1 MKKGW
6 TLISMLLWL
15 ACVCRTGSAAE
26 RVSIRELHESIE
38 QEPRWTASYEAYKR
52 EIEVDIPID
61 IPEVNAVPIVQVSGY
76 YAVDQEGCLTR
87 DGTKLNKI
95 GNDGFDIYEED
106 GLMTYLSTTCANGE
120 IKAAP
125 FEQDK
130 TVLFLAYYNS
140 PSNLRTH
147 KVKYDTEVYYPY
159 EVDADK
165 IYAEDN
171 PQSATEAKA
180 YLERVL
186 GYFYPKSEN
195 SVALRHLEVRS
206 RGHKVKY
213 DSKVYYP
220 YEVDAD
226 EIYAEDNPQSAAAA
240 KAYLERVLGYFY
252 PESDNSIAL
261 RYLEVRSRGHKVKG
275 LDDYKLGD
283 YVKNYPMGT
292 YALNFCQ
299 TIQGIPVYHDVG
311 ERLDTTGYNNAPEGL
326 IDDAWEKSEPI
337 MRISDNRFEFMG
349 DDSFEMLVRWVKE
362 AGIIKEDV
370 PLAPLSSIISSIEDE
385 IQKGHIRNV
394 YALRL
399 GYGCYITNESPE
411 TYVLYPTWICDCDY
425 IGDPKEKINV
435 SAYNIEKDFNKKY
448 TFKTLVINAQTG
460 EMDDPYLSKKEQIF
474 CPTIITWEDAQ

>member
-1 MKKGW
+1 MKKIFSALC
-6 TLISMLLWL
+6 TLMIVPTL
-15 ACVCRTGSAAE
+15 ALASGDM
-26 RVSIRELHESIE
+26 VSVSELRQQVETMG
-38 QEPRWTASYEAYKR
+38 RWTASYEAYKR

-76 YAVDQEGCLTR
+76 YAVDQEGRLTR

-106 GLMTYLSTTCANGE
+106 GLMTYLGTIDADGE
-120 IKAAP
+120 IKAAS

-147 KVKYDTEVYYPY
+147 KVKYD
-159 EVDADK
+159 
-165 IYAEDN
+165 
-171 PQSATEAKA
+171 
-180 YLERVL
+180 
-186 GYFYPKSEN
+186 
-195 SVALRHLEVRS
+195 
-206 RGHKVKY
+206 
-213 DSKVYYP
+213 SKVYYP

-226 EIYAEDNPQSAAAA
+226 KIYAEDNPQSAAAA

-292 YALNFCQ
+292 YALSFCQ

-311 ERLDTTGYNNAPEGL
+311 WRLDTTGNAPHEL
-326 IDDAWEKSEPI
+326 INDAWKKTEPI
-337 MRISDNRFEFMG
+337 MGISDNRFEFMG

-385 IQKGHIRNV
+385 IQKGHIRKV

-399 GYGCYITNESPE
+399 GYGCYITEESPE
-411 TYVLYPTWICDCDY
+411 TYVLYPTWICECDY
-425 IGDPKEKINV
+425 MDDPKWEIDEW
-435 SAYNIEKDFNKKY
+435 AYNLEKGFNKKY
-448 TFKTLVINAQTG
+448 SFKTLVINAQTG

-474 CPTIITWEDAQ
+474 CPTIITWENTQ

>member
-52 EIEVDIPID
+52 KIEVDIPID
-61 IPEVNAVPIVQVSGY
+61 MPEVNAVPIIQVSGY

-106 GLMTYLSTTCANGE
+106 GLMTYLGTIDADGE
-120 IKAAP
+120 IKAAS
-125 FEQDK
+125 FEQNK

-147 KVKYDTEVYYPY
+147 KVKYD
-159 EVDADK
+159 
-165 IYAEDN
+165 
-171 PQSATEAKA
+171 
-180 YLERVL
+180 
-186 GYFYPKSEN
+186 
-195 SVALRHLEVRS
+195 
-206 RGHKVKY
+206 
-213 DSKVYYP
+213 SKVYYP

-226 EIYAEDNPQSAAAA
+226 KIYAEDNPQSAAAA

-275 LDDYKLGD
+275 LDDHNLGEYAKD
-283 YVKNYPMGT
+283 YLMGT
-292 YALNFCQ
+292 YALSFCQ
-299 TIQGIPVYHDVG
+299 KIRGIPVYHDVG
-311 ERLDTTGYNNAPEGL
+311 DRLDLTGSAPHEL
-326 IDDAWEKSEPI
+326 IKDAWKRIEPI
-337 MRISDNRFEFMG
+337 MGISDNRYEFMG

-362 AGIIKEDV
+362 VGVIEEDV
-370 PLAPLSSIISSIEDE
+370 PLAPLSNIISSVEDE
-385 IQKGHIRNV
+385 IKKGHIRKV

-399 GYGCYITNESPE
+399 GYGCYITEESPE
-411 TYVLYPTWICDCDY
+411 TYVLYPTWICECDY
-425 IGDPKEKINV
+425 VDDPKWEIDEW
-435 SAYNIEKDFNKKY
+435 AYNLEKGFNKKY

-460 EMDDPYLSKKEQIF
+460 KMDDPYLSKKEQIF
-474 CPTIITWEDAQ
+474 CPTIITWEDTQ

>member
-106 GLMTYLSTTCANGE
+106 GLMTYLSTTDVTGE
-120 IKAAP
+120 INVSP
-125 FEQDK
+125 FDK
-130 TVLFLAYYNS
+130 DKGVILLAYYNS
-140 PSNLRTH
+140 PSNLRT
-147 KVKYDTEVYYPY
+147 
-159 EVDADK
+159 
-165 IYAEDN
+165 
-171 PQSATEAKA
+171 
-180 YLERVL
+180 
-186 GYFYPKSEN
+186 
-195 SVALRHLEVRS
+195 
-206 RGHKVKY
+206 HKVKY

-275 LDDYKLGD
+275 LDDYNLGD
-283 YVKNYPMGT
+283 YAKDYPMGT

-311 ERLDTTGYNNAPEGL
+311 WRLDTTGNAPHEL
-326 IDDAWEKSEPI
+326 IKDAWKKTEPI
-337 MRISDNRFEFMG
+337 MGISDNYFEFM
-349 DDSFEMLVRWVKE
+349 DDNSFEMLVRWVKE
-362 AGIIKEDV
+362 VGVIEEDV
-370 PLAPLSSIISSIEDE
+370 PLAPLSNIISSVEDE
-385 IQKGHIRNV
+385 IQKGRIRKV

-399 GYGCYITNESPE
+399 GYGCYITEESPE
-411 TYVLYPTWICDCDY
+411 TYVLYPTWICECDY
-425 IGDPKEKINV
+425 MDDPKWEIDEW
-435 SAYNIEKDFNKKY
+435 AYNLEKGFNKKY
-448 TFKTLVINAQTG
+448 TFKTFVINAQTG

-474 CPTIITWEDAQ
+474 CPSIITWDE

>member
-61 IPEVNAVPIVQVSGY
+61 IPEVNAVPIIQVSGY

-106 GLMTYLSTTCANGE
+106 GLMTYLSTTDVTGE
-120 IKAAP
+120 IKAAS

-147 KVKYDTEVYYPY
+147 KVKYDSKVYYPY

-165 IYAEDN
+165 IYAEN
-171 PQSATEAKA
+171 NT
-180 YLERVL
+180 
-186 GYFYPKSEN
+186 
-195 SVALRHLEVRS
+195 
-206 RGHKVKY
+206 
-213 DSKVYYP
+213 
-220 YEVDAD
+220 
-226 EIYAEDNPQSAAAA
+226 QSAAAA

-275 LDDYKLGD
+275 LDDYNLGD
-283 YVKNYPMGT
+283 YAKDYPMGT

-311 ERLDTTGYNNAPEGL
+311 WRLDTTGNAPHEL
-326 IDDAWEKSEPI
+326 IKDAWKKTEPI
-337 MRISDNRFEFMG
+337 MGISDNYFEFM
-349 DDSFEMLVRWVKE
+349 DDNSFEMLVRWVKE
-362 AGIIKEDV
+362 VGVIEEDV
-370 PLAPLSSIISSIEDE
+370 PLAPLSNIISSVEDE
-385 IQKGHIRNV
+385 IQKGRIRKV

-399 GYGCYITNESPE
+399 GYGCYITEESPE
-411 TYVLYPTWICDCDY
+411 TYVLYPTWICECDY
-425 IGDPKEKINV
+425 MDDPKWEIDEW
-435 SAYNIEKDFNKKY
+435 AYNLEKGFNKKY
-448 TFKTLVINAQTG
+448 TFKTFVINAQTG

-474 CPTIITWEDAQ
+474 CPSIITWDE

>member
-1 MKKGW
+1 MKKILFALCVLMIVP
-6 TLISMLLWL
+6 TLVL
-15 ACVCRTGSAAE
+15 ANSDMVSVSELRQQVE
-26 RVSIRELHESIE
+26 RMG
-38 QEPRWTASYEAYKR
+38 RWTASYEAYKR
-52 EIEVDIPID
+52 KIEVDIPID

-76 YAVDQEGCLTR
+76 YAVDQEGRLTR

-95 GNDGFDIYEED
+95 GYDGFDIYEED
-106 GLMTYLSTTCANGE
+106 GLLMYLGTTCANGE
-120 IKAAP
+120 IKAAS

-171 PQSATEAKA
+171 PQSAAEAKA

-195 SVALRHLEVRS
+195 SVALRH
-206 RGHKVKY
+206 
-213 DSKVYYP
+213 
-220 YEVDAD
+220 
-226 EIYAEDNPQSAAAA
+226 
-240 KAYLERVLGYFY
+240 
-252 PESDNSIAL
+252 
-261 RYLEVRSRGHKVKG
+261 LEVRSRGHKVKG

-311 ERLDTTGYNNAPEGL
+311 WRLDTTGNAPHEL
-326 IDDAWEKSEPI
+326 INDAWKKTEPI
-337 MRISDNRFEFMG
+337 MGISDNRFEFMG

-362 AGIIKEDV
+362 VGITKEDV

-385 IQKGHIRNV
+385 IQKGHIRKV

-399 GYGCYITNESPE
+399 GYGCYITEESPE
-411 TYVLYPTWICDCDY
+411 TYVLYPTWICECDY
-425 IGDPKEKINV
+425 MDDPKWEIDEW
-435 SAYNIEKDFNKKY
+435 AYNLEKGFNKKY
-448 TFKTLVINAQTG
+448 SFKTLVINAQTG
-460 EMDDPYLSKKEQIF
+460 EMDDPYLSKKKQIF

>member
-1 MKKGW
+1 MKKILFALCVLMIVP
-6 TLISMLLWL
+6 TLVL
-15 ACVCRTGSAAE
+15 ASGDM
-26 RVSIRELHESIE
+26 VSISELCQQVEAMG
-38 QEPRWTASYEAYKR
+38 RWTASYEAYKR

-61 IPEVNAVPIVQVSGY
+61 MPEVDAVPIVQVSGY
-76 YAVDQEGCLTR
+76 YAVDQEGRLTR

-106 GLMTYLSTTCANGE
+106 GLMTYLGTIDADGE
-120 IKAAP
+120 IKAAS

-147 KVKYDTEVYYPY
+147 KVKYD
-159 EVDADK
+159 
-165 IYAEDN
+165 
-171 PQSATEAKA
+171 
-180 YLERVL
+180 
-186 GYFYPKSEN
+186 
-195 SVALRHLEVRS
+195 
-206 RGHKVKY
+206 
-213 DSKVYYP
+213 SKVYYP

-226 EIYAEDNPQSAAAA
+226 KIYAEDNPQSAAAA

-292 YALNFCQ
+292 YALSFCQ

-311 ERLDTTGYNNAPEGL
+311 WRLDTTGNAPHEL
-326 IDDAWEKSEPI
+326 INDAWKKTEPI
-337 MRISDNRFEFMG
+337 MGISDNRFEFMG

-385 IQKGHIRNV
+385 IQKGHIRKV

-399 GYGCYITNESPE
+399 GYGCYITEESPE
-411 TYVLYPTWICDCDY
+411 TYVLYPTWICECDY
-425 IGDPKEKINV
+425 MDDPKWEIDEW
-435 SAYNIEKDFNKKY
+435 AYNLEKGFNKKY
-448 TFKTLVINAQTG
+448 SFKTLVINAQTG

>member
-1 MKKGW
+1 MRKITFLFCVLMIVP
-6 TLISMLLWL
+6 TLAL
-15 ACVCRTGSAAE
+15 ANSDM
-26 RVSIRELHESIE
+26 VSISELRQQVEAMG
-38 QEPRWTASYEAYKR
+38 RWTASYEAYKR
-52 EIEVDIPID
+52 KIEVDIPID
-61 IPEVNAVPIVQVSGY
+61 IPEVDAVPIVQVSGY
-76 YAVDQEGCLTR
+76 YAVDQEGRLTR
-87 DGTKLNKI
+87 DGTKLNRI
-95 GNDGFDIYEED
+95 GYDGFDIYEED
-106 GLMTYLSTTCANGE
+106 GLLMYLGTTCANGE
-120 IKAAP
+120 IKAAS

-171 PQSATEAKA
+171 PQSAAEAKA
-180 YLERVL
+180 CLERVL

-206 RGHKVKY
+206 RGHKVK
-213 DSKVYYP
+213 
-220 YEVDAD
+220 
-226 EIYAEDNPQSAAAA
+226 
-240 KAYLERVLGYFY
+240 
-252 PESDNSIAL
+252 
-261 RYLEVRSRGHKVKG
+261 G
-275 LDDYKLGD
+275 LDDYNLGD
-283 YVKNYPMGT
+283 YAKDYPMGT

-311 ERLDTTGYNNAPEGL
+311 WRLDTTGNAPHEL
-326 IDDAWEKSEPI
+326 INDAWKKTEPI
-337 MRISDNRFEFMG
+337 MGISDNRFEFMG

-362 AGIIKEDV
+362 VGIIKEDV

-411 TYVLYPTWICDCDY
+411 TYVLYPTWICECDY
-425 IGDPKEKINV
+425 MDDPKWEIDEW
-435 SAYNIEKDFNKKY
+435 AYNLEKDFNKKY
-448 TFKTLVINAQTG
+448 SFKTLVINAQTG
-460 EMDDPYLSKKEQIF
+460 KMDDPYLSKKEQIF

>member
-1 MKKGW
+1 MRKITFLFCVLMIVP
-6 TLISMLLWL
+6 TLTL
-15 ACVCRTGSAAE
+15 ANSDM
-26 RVSIRELHESIE
+26 VSVSELCQQVEAMG
-38 QEPRWTASYEAYKR
+38 RWTASYEAYKR

-106 GLMTYLSTTCANGE
+106 GLMTYLSTTDVTGE
-120 IKAAP
+120 IKAAS

-147 KVKYDTEVYYPY
+147 KVKYDSKVYYPY

-165 IYAEDN
+165 IYAEN
-171 PQSATEAKA
+171 NT
-180 YLERVL
+180 
-186 GYFYPKSEN
+186 
-195 SVALRHLEVRS
+195 
-206 RGHKVKY
+206 
-213 DSKVYYP
+213 
-220 YEVDAD
+220 
-226 EIYAEDNPQSAAAA
+226 QSAAAA

-275 LDDYKLGD
+275 LDDYNLGD
-283 YVKNYPMGT
+283 YAKDYPMGT

-311 ERLDTTGYNNAPEGL
+311 WRLDTTGNAPHEL
-326 IDDAWEKSEPI
+326 INDAWKKTEPI
-337 MRISDNRFEFMG
+337 MGISDNYFEFM
-349 DDSFEMLVRWVKE
+349 DDNSFEMLVRWVKE
-362 AGIIKEDV
+362 VGVIEEDV
-370 PLAPLSSIISSIEDE
+370 PLAPLSNIISSVEDE
-385 IQKGHIRNV
+385 IQKGRIRKV

-399 GYGCYITNESPE
+399 GYGCYITEESPE
-411 TYVLYPTWICDCDY
+411 TYVLYPTWICECDY
-425 IGDPKEKINV
+425 MDDPKWEIDEW
-435 SAYNIEKDFNKKY
+435 AYNLEKGFNKKY
-448 TFKTLVINAQTG
+448 TFKTFVINAQTG

>member
-106 GLMTYLSTTCANGE
+106 GLMTYLSTTDVTGE
-120 IKAAP
+120 IKAAS

-147 KVKYDTEVYYPY
+147 KVKYDSKVYYPY

-165 IYAEDN
+165 IYAEN
-171 PQSATEAKA
+171 NT
-180 YLERVL
+180 
-186 GYFYPKSEN
+186 
-195 SVALRHLEVRS
+195 
-206 RGHKVKY
+206 
-213 DSKVYYP
+213 
-220 YEVDAD
+220 
-226 EIYAEDNPQSAAAA
+226 QSAAAA

-275 LDDYKLGD
+275 LDDYNLGD
-283 YVKNYPMGT
+283 YAKDYPMGT

-311 ERLDTTGYNNAPEGL
+311 WRLDTTGNAPHEL
-326 IDDAWEKSEPI
+326 IKDAWKKTEPI
-337 MRISDNRFEFMG
+337 MGISDNYFEFM
-349 DDSFEMLVRWVKE
+349 DDNSFEMLVRWVKE
-362 AGIIKEDV
+362 VGVIEEDV
-370 PLAPLSSIISSIEDE
+370 PLAPLSNIINSVEDE
-385 IQKGHIRNV
+385 IQKGRIRKV

-399 GYGCYITNESPE
+399 GYGCYITEESPE
-411 TYVLYPTWICDCDY
+411 TYVLYPTWICECDY
-425 IGDPKEKINV
+425 MDDPKWEIDEW
-435 SAYNIEKDFNKKY
+435 AYNLEKGFNKKY
-448 TFKTLVINAQTG
+448 TFKTFVINAQTG

-474 CPTIITWEDAQ
+474 CPSIITWDE

>member
-106 GLMTYLSTTCANGE
+106 GLMTYLSTTDVTGE
-120 IKAAP
+120 INVSP
-125 FEQDK
+125 FDK
-130 TVLFLAYYNS
+130 DKGVILLAYYNS

-147 KVKYDTEVYYPY
+147 KVKYDSKVYYPY

-165 IYAEDN
+165 IYAEN
-171 PQSATEAKA
+171 NT
-180 YLERVL
+180 
-186 GYFYPKSEN
+186 
-195 SVALRHLEVRS
+195 
-206 RGHKVKY
+206 
-213 DSKVYYP
+213 
-220 YEVDAD
+220 
-226 EIYAEDNPQSAAAA
+226 QSAAAA

-275 LDDYKLGD
+275 LDDYNLGD
-283 YVKNYPMGT
+283 YAKDYPMGT

-326 IDDAWEKSEPI
+326 IDDAWGKSEPI

-362 AGIIKEDV
+362 VGVIEEDV
-370 PLAPLSSIISSIEDE
+370 PLAPLSNIISSVEDE
-385 IQKGHIRNV
+385 IQKGRIRKV

-399 GYGCYITNESPE
+399 GYGCYITEESPE
-411 TYVLYPTWICDCDY
+411 TYVLYPTWICECDY
-425 IGDPKEKINV
+425 MDDPKWEIDEW
-435 SAYNIEKDFNKKY
+435 AYNLEKGFNKKY
-448 TFKTLVINAQTG
+448 TFKTFVINAQTG

-474 CPTIITWEDAQ
+474 CPSIITWDE

>member
-1 MKKGW
+1 MKKIFSALC
-6 TLISMLLWL
+6 TLMIVPTL
-15 ACVCRTGSAAE
+15 ALASGDMVSVSELRQQVE
-26 RVSIRELHESIE
+26 RMG
-38 QEPRWTASYEAYKR
+38 RWTASYEAYKR

-61 IPEVNAVPIVQVSGY
+61 MPEVDAVPIVQVSGY
-76 YAVDQEGCLTR
+76 YAVDQEGRLTR

-106 GLMTYLSTTCANGE
+106 GLMTYLGTIDADGE
-120 IKAAP
+120 IKAAS

-147 KVKYDTEVYYPY
+147 KVKYD
-159 EVDADK
+159 
-165 IYAEDN
+165 
-171 PQSATEAKA
+171 
-180 YLERVL
+180 
-186 GYFYPKSEN
+186 
-195 SVALRHLEVRS
+195 
-206 RGHKVKY
+206 
-213 DSKVYYP
+213 SKVYYP

-226 EIYAEDNPQSAAAA
+226 KIYAEDNPQSAAAA

-292 YALNFCQ
+292 YALSFCQ

-311 ERLDTTGYNNAPEGL
+311 WRLDTTGNAPHEL
-326 IDDAWEKSEPI
+326 INDAWKKTEPI
-337 MRISDNRFEFMG
+337 MGISDNRFEFMG

-362 AGIIKEDV
+362 VGVIEEDV
-370 PLAPLSSIISSIEDE
+370 PLAPLSNIISSVEDE
-385 IQKGHIRNV
+385 IKKGHIRKV

-399 GYGCYITNESPE
+399 GYGCYITEESPE
-411 TYVLYPTWICDCDY
+411 TYVLYPTWICECDY
-425 IGDPKEKINV
+425 MDDPKWEIDEW
-435 SAYNIEKDFNKKY
+435 AYNLEKGFNKKY
-448 TFKTLVINAQTG
+448 SFKTLVINAQTG

>member
-106 GLMTYLSTTCANGE
+106 GLMTYLSTTDVTGE
-120 IKAAP
+120 IKAAS

-147 KVKYDTEVYYPY
+147 KVKYDSKVYCPY

-165 IYAEDN
+165 IYAEN
-171 PQSATEAKA
+171 NT
-180 YLERVL
+180 
-186 GYFYPKSEN
+186 
-195 SVALRHLEVRS
+195 
-206 RGHKVKY
+206 
-213 DSKVYYP
+213 
-220 YEVDAD
+220 
-226 EIYAEDNPQSAAAA
+226 QSAAAA

-275 LDDYKLGD
+275 LDDYNLGD
-283 YVKNYPMGT
+283 YAKDYPMGT

-311 ERLDTTGYNNAPEGL
+311 WRLDTTGNAPHEL
-326 IDDAWEKSEPI
+326 IKDAWKKTEPI
-337 MRISDNRFEFMG
+337 MGISDNYFEFM
-349 DDSFEMLVRWVKE
+349 DDNSFEMLVRWVKE
-362 AGIIKEDV
+362 VGVIEEDV
-370 PLAPLSSIISSIEDE
+370 PLAPLSNIISSVEDE
-385 IQKGHIRNV
+385 IQKGRIRKV

-399 GYGCYITNESPE
+399 GYGCYITEESPE
-411 TYVLYPTWICDCDY
+411 TYVLYPTWICECDY
-425 IGDPKEKINV
+425 MDDPKWEIDEW
-435 SAYNIEKDFNKKY
+435 AYNLEKGFNKKY
-448 TFKTLVINAQTG
+448 TFKTFVINAQTG

-474 CPTIITWEDAQ
+474 CPSIITWDE

>member
-106 GLMTYLSTTCANGE
+106 GLMTYLRTTDVTGE
-120 IKAAP
+120 IKAAS

-147 KVKYDTEVYYPY
+147 KVKYDSKVYYPY

-165 IYAEDN
+165 IYAEN
-171 PQSATEAKA
+171 NT
-180 YLERVL
+180 
-186 GYFYPKSEN
+186 
-195 SVALRHLEVRS
+195 
-206 RGHKVKY
+206 
-213 DSKVYYP
+213 
-220 YEVDAD
+220 
-226 EIYAEDNPQSAAAA
+226 QSAAAA

-275 LDDYKLGD
+275 LDDYNLGD
-283 YVKNYPMGT
+283 YAKDYPMGT

-299 TIQGIPVYHDVG
+299 TIHGIPVYHDVG
-311 ERLDTTGYNNAPEGL
+311 WRLDTTGNAPHEL
-326 IDDAWEKSEPI
+326 INDAWKKTEPI
-337 MRISDNRFEFMG
+337 MGISDNRFEFM
-349 DDSFEMLVRWVKE
+349 DDNSFEMLVRWVKE
-362 AGIIKEDV
+362 VGVIEEDV
-370 PLAPLSSIISSIEDE
+370 PLAPLSNIISSVEDE
-385 IQKGHIRNV
+385 IQKGRIRKV

-399 GYGCYITNESPE
+399 GYGCYITEESPE
-411 TYVLYPTWICDCDY
+411 TYVLYPTWICECDY
-425 IGDPKEKINV
+425 MDDPKWEIDEW
-435 SAYNIEKDFNKKY
+435 AYNLEKGFNKKY
-448 TFKTLVINAQTG
+448 TFKTFVINAQTG

>member
-61 IPEVNAVPIVQVSGY
+61 IPEVDAVPIVQVSGY

-106 GLMTYLSTTCANGE
+106 GLLMYLGTTCANGE
-120 IKAAP
+120 IKAAL

-130 TVLFLAYYNS
+130 SVLLLAYYNS

-147 KVKYDTEVYYPY
+147 KVKYDSKVYYPY

-165 IYAEDN
+165 IYAEN
-171 PQSATEAKA
+171 NT
-180 YLERVL
+180 
-186 GYFYPKSEN
+186 
-195 SVALRHLEVRS
+195 
-206 RGHKVKY
+206 
-213 DSKVYYP
+213 
-220 YEVDAD
+220 
-226 EIYAEDNPQSAAAA
+226 QSAAAA

-275 LDDYKLGD
+275 LDDYNLGD
-283 YVKNYPMGT
+283 YAKDYPMGT

-326 IDDAWEKSEPI
+326 IDDAWGKSEPI

-362 AGIIKEDV
+362 VGVIEEDV
-370 PLAPLSSIISSIEDE
+370 PLAPLSNIISSVEDE
-385 IQKGHIRNV
+385 IQKGRIRKV

-399 GYGCYITNESPE
+399 GYGCYITEESPE
-411 TYVLYPTWICDCDY
+411 TYVLYPTWICECDY
-425 IGDPKEKINV
+425 MDDPKWEIDEW
-435 SAYNIEKDFNKKY
+435 AYNLEKGFNKKY
-448 TFKTLVINAQTG
+448 TFKTFVINAQTG

-474 CPTIITWEDAQ
+474 CPSIITWDE

>member
-106 GLMTYLSTTCANGE
+106 GLMTYLSTTDVTGE
-120 IKAAP
+120 IKAAS

-147 KVKYDTEVYYPY
+147 KVKYDSKVYYPY

-165 IYAEDN
+165 IYAEN
-171 PQSATEAKA
+171 NT
-180 YLERVL
+180 
-186 GYFYPKSEN
+186 
-195 SVALRHLEVRS
+195 
-206 RGHKVKY
+206 
-213 DSKVYYP
+213 
-220 YEVDAD
+220 
-226 EIYAEDNPQSAAAA
+226 QSAAAA

-275 LDDYKLGD
+275 LDDYNLGD
-283 YVKNYPMGT
+283 YAKDYPMGT

-311 ERLDTTGYNNAPEGL
+311 WRLDTTGNAPHEL
-326 IDDAWEKSEPI
+326 IKDAWKKTEPI
-337 MRISDNRFEFMG
+337 MGISDNYFEFM
-349 DDSFEMLVRWVKE
+349 DDNSFEMLVRWVKE
-362 AGIIKEDV
+362 VGVIEEDV
-370 PLAPLSSIISSIEDE
+370 PLAPLSNIISSVEDE
-385 IQKGHIRNV
+385 IQKGRIRKV

-399 GYGCYITNESPE
+399 GYGCYITEESPE
-411 TYVLYPTWICDCDY
+411 TYVLYPTWICECDY
-425 IGDPKEKINV
+425 VDDPKWEIDEW
-435 SAYNIEKDFNKKY
+435 AYNLEKGFNKKY
-448 TFKTLVINAQTG
+448 TFKTFVINAQTG

-474 CPTIITWEDAQ
+474 CPSIITWDE

>member
-1 MKKGW
+1 MKKILFALCVLMIVP
-6 TLISMLLWL
+6 TLAL
-15 ACVCRTGSAAE
+15 ANNDM
-26 RVSIRELHESIE
+26 VSISELRQQVEMMG
-38 QEPRWTASYEAYKR
+38 RWTASYEAYKR

-106 GLMTYLSTTCANGE
+106 GLMTYLSTTDVTGE
-120 IKAAP
+120 IKAAS

-147 KVKYDTEVYYPY
+147 KVKYDSKVYYPY

-165 IYAEDN
+165 IYAEN
-171 PQSATEAKA
+171 NT
-180 YLERVL
+180 
-186 GYFYPKSEN
+186 
-195 SVALRHLEVRS
+195 
-206 RGHKVKY
+206 
-213 DSKVYYP
+213 
-220 YEVDAD
+220 
-226 EIYAEDNPQSAAAA
+226 QSAAAA

-275 LDDYKLGD
+275 LDDYNLGD
-283 YVKNYPMGT
+283 YAKDYPMGT

-311 ERLDTTGYNNAPEGL
+311 WRLDTTGNAPHEL
-326 IDDAWEKSEPI
+326 IKDAWKKTEPI
-337 MRISDNRFEFMG
+337 MGISDNYFEFM
-349 DDSFEMLVRWVKE
+349 DDNSFEMLVRWVKE
-362 AGIIKEDV
+362 VGVIEEDV
-370 PLAPLSSIISSIEDE
+370 PLAPLSNIISSVEDE
-385 IQKGHIRNV
+385 IQKGRIRKV

-399 GYGCYITNESPE
+399 GYGCYITEESPE
-411 TYVLYPTWICDCDY
+411 TYVLYPTWICECDY
-425 IGDPKEKINV
+425 MDDPKWEIDEW
-435 SAYNIEKDFNKKY
+435 AYNLEKGFNKKY
-448 TFKTLVINAQTG
+448 TFKTFVINAQTG

-474 CPTIITWEDAQ
+474 CPSIITWDE